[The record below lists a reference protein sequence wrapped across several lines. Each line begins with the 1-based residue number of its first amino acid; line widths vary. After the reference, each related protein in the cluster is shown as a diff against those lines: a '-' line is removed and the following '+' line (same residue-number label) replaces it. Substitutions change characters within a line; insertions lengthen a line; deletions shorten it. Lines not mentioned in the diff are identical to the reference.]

1 MFDLGYKLEEA
12 VWGGQLEGAGV
23 CECAIGTGL
32 DAAPSSAV

>member
-23 CECAIGTGL
+23 CAFAIGAGL
-32 DAAPSSAV
+32 DTAPSSAV